1 MPEKKKRRKLD
12 EDECLNRDNMVNK
25 TTSPSPEE
33 TSPEEREQKSPAAA
47 TSDHEK
53 IAQITSKWMEGS
65 GAEAEIVISSRIRLA
80 RNISGFPFP
89 PLASD
94 EHREKVL
101 SMGKKVLQEQ
111 KDHFSNMDL
120 LDISSLSAVYRQVLV
135 EKHLISPLQAR
146 ETLAG
151 ALILRD
157 DEVISIMVN
166 EEDHF
171 RIQCLLPGL
180 QLNKGWEEA
189 SRYDDYLEHVVDYA
203 FHEDLGY
210 LTACPTNVGTG
221 LRASVMLY
229 LPALVITGQINQI
242 LSAIS
247 QVGLAVRGIYG
258 EGTEMVGGLCQVS
271 NQITLGQSEEEIWQ
285 NLYSVI
291 RHLINQERKS
301 RQHLLNKERDKL
313 ADRAGR
319 AYGILKHARLL
330 GSVETMKF
338 ISDVRLGVDL
348 GLIRDVP
355 VGTLNELLVLT
366 QPGCLQ
372 YLKGKS
378 LSPYERDLE
387 RANRVKQYLP

>member
-1 MPEKKKRRKLD
+1 MSEKK
-12 EDECLNRDNMVNK
+12 ESGASGN
-25 TTSPSPEE
+25 SG
-33 TSPEEREQKSPAAA
+33 
-47 TSDHEK
+47 K
-53 IAQITSKWMEGS
+53 IKELTSKWMEGS
-65 GAEAEIVISSRIRLA
+65 GPESEIVISSRVRLA
-80 RNISGFPFP
+80 RNMRGFPFP

-94 EHREKVL
+94 EQREKVL
-101 SMGKKVLQEQ
+101 ATGRKVLKDQE
-111 KDHFSNMDL
+111 DCFSTMQM
-120 LDISSLSAVYRQVLV
+120 LDIHGLSPVYRQVLV

-146 ETLAG
+146 EPLAS
-151 ALILRD
+151 ALLLRD
-157 DEVISIMVN
+157 DEVISVMIN

-180 QLNKGWEEA
+180 QLEKAWDEA
-189 SRYDDYLEHVVDYA
+189 SRYDDSLEQVVDYA

-229 LPALVITGQINQI
+229 LPALVITGQINHI

-258 EGTEMVGGLCQVS
+258 EGTEMVGGLCQIS
-271 NQITLGQSEEEIWQ
+271 NQITLGQSETEIWQ

-291 RHLINQERKS
+291 RQLINQERKS
-301 RQHLLNKERDKL
+301 RQHLLNKEREKL

-330 GSVETMKF
+330 TSEEAMQF

-348 GLIRDVP
+348 GLIREVP
-355 VGTLNELLVLT
+355 VGILNELLVLT
-366 QPGCLQ
+366 RPGCLQ
-372 YLKGKS
+372 YLKGQS
-378 LSPYERDLE
+378 LSPFERDLE
-387 RANRVKQYLP
+387 RAIRVKEYLP